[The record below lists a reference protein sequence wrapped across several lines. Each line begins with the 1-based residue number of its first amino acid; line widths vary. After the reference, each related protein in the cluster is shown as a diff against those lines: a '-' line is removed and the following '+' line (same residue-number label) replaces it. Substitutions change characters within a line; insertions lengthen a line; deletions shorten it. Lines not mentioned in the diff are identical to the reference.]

1 MPKSRLEAFTDG
13 VIAIIITIMV
23 LDLHAPEAGSFAALW
38 GMRSVFLI
46 YLISFFTMAVYWNN
60 HHHLFLLIKKISDRV
75 LWANLAFLFAA
86 SLMPFATS
94 WVGAQ
99 HLDSYVPEM
108 TYGVV
113 MLLMDVTFWLLIRL
127 LIHAD
132 RHNTALVGLL
142 GEGYYKPLV
151 TISGN
156 VLAIL
161 LAFLWPPLTII
172 VDVALLALW
181 AQPEKRIEHHV
192 HHS

>member
-60 HHHLFLLIKKISDRV
+60 HHHLFLLIKKINGRV

-94 WVGAQ
+94 WSA
-99 HLDSYVPEM
+99 
-108 TYGVV
+108 
-113 MLLMDVTFWLLIRL
+113 R
-127 LIHAD
+127 
-132 RHNTALVGLL
+132 NT
-142 GEGYYKPLV
+142 
-151 TISGN
+151 
-156 VLAIL
+156 
-161 LAFLWPPLTII
+161 
-172 VDVALLALW
+172 
-181 AQPEKRIEHHV
+181 
-192 HHS
+192 